1 MRTKARLTLWL
12 GIVTLLVL
20 VLAIVGLGTIW
31 KLRTE
36 NQDVLKA
43 NYNSIEYARIMLAA
57 LDEPSGSKMAM
68 GTFAEALGS
77 QRANVT
83 EPGEQ
88 ELTDRLVVAFNT
100 FRSDPVR
107 DDVRRVVR
115 GHVYG
120 LIDINRNAIVIKSK
134 AVEASADKALMW
146 ISVVGTLCF
155 LIAFTLFFSLP
166 ELIAEPIRKLTEGID
181 RIAEGHYRERVELK
195 GGGEFAHMADR
206 FNAMAIELERW
217 ENSSL
222 ARIMEEKARAEAVIN
237 SLQDASIGVDDKG
250 RVLFI
255 NRQAVELLGLQDME
269 TTGRSASEIAKGNDL
284 LRFVLEG
291 RGSEPFK
298 VVLAG
303 KENYF
308 VRGSNEILGPE
319 GPLGTVHTMRNI
331 TPHKELDAA
340 KTSFIA
346 TVSHELKTPI
356 ASILMSTGL
365 LRDARI
371 GPMNEEQRQLTT
383 NVHRDAERLL
393 RITSELLNLTQ
404 VESGHVQMRLS
415 DEPVETIVNYALDA
429 NRSAAE
435 TRNIRVTATM
445 PSTIGKVRADGEK
458 AAWTL
463 NNFLSNAVRYS
474 DPGSAVAITV
484 ARIGKEV
491 EFTVQDNGPGIDPQ
505 YVDRVFDRYFRIPGS
520 VAEGTGLGLAIGKE
534 FVEAMGGR
542 IGVWSEPRKGS
553 RFWFTLPAAADQS

>member
-1 MRTKARLTLWL
+1 MKTKTRLLLSL
-12 GIVTLLVL
+12 GALTFLVF
-20 VLAIVGLGTIW
+20 VLAGVGIASINQ
-31 KLRTE
+31 LRGE
-36 NQDVLKA
+36 GGHVLRA
-43 NYNSIEYARIMLAA
+43 NYMSLAYMEDMLAA
-57 LDEPSGSKMAM
+57 LEEAPQTGIPRAKEQLALQQANITEVGELEATTSLAAALAAWEASGQDS
-68 GTFAEALGS
+68 L
-77 QRANVT
+77 VT
-83 EPGEQ
+83 RTLTARIRSIL
-88 ELTDRLVVAFNT
+88 ELN
-100 FRSDPVR
+100 R
-107 DDVRRVVR
+107 D
-115 GHVYG
+115 
-120 LIDINRNAIVIKSK
+120 AIVRKAAQAEERGDK
-134 AVEASADKALMW
+134 AVVW
-146 ISVVGTLCF
+146 ITLTGTLCALVALSMLFGMAEF
-155 LIAFTLFFSLP
+155 LSA
-166 ELIAEPIRKLTEGID
+166 PIRALTAGID
-181 RIAEGHYRERVELK
+181 RVAQGNYRERIILDRK
-195 GGGEFAHMADR
+195 DEFGHMAER

-255 NRQAVELLGLQDME
+255 NRQAVELLGLQDMEE

-340 KTSFIA
+340 KTTFIA

-365 LRDARI
+365 LRDSRI

-404 VESGHVQMRLS
+404 VESGHVQMRLN
-415 DEPVETIVNYALDA
+415 DEPVEAIVNYALDA

-435 TRNIRVTATM
+435 AGNMLITATI

-474 DPGSAVAITV
+474 DPGGAVAITV

-491 EFTVQDNGPGIDPQ
+491 EFTVQDHGPGIDPQ

-520 VAEGTGLGLAIGKE
+520 LADGTGLGLAIGKE

-542 IGVWSEPRKGS
+542 IGVRSEPRKGS